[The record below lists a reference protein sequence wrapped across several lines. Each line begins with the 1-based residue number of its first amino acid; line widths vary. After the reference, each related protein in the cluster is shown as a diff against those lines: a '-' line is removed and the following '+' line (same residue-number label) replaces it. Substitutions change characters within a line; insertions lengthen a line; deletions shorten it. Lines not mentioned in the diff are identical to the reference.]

1 MELIWDLVV
10 VFRNC
15 VFLEMSNSWELSN
28 FLFMSCWIKKIELLK
43 VRFCVFLIILN
54 LFGRRF
60 VFIGYMLMI
69 LRKDKLFEGILVN
82 VELIM
87 FFVLVLKDRVL
98 GGLIVIMLI
107 FVVWSFLIKVFD
119 KGELFFRRR

>member
-1 MELIWDLVV
+1 
-10 VFRNC
+10 
-15 VFLEMSNSWELSN
+15 
-28 FLFMSCWIKKIELLK
+28 MSCWIKKIELLK

-107 FVVWSFLIKVFD
+107 FVV
-119 KGELFFRRR
+119 